1 MKGNIYS
8 VKIPAT
14 SANMGVGFDSTG
26 LAIELYNTIHFFEI
40 EEPLIIETDKESPN
54 VPKDKRNLIYRAAKY
69 TAEKYGKKLPGLYM
83 KQFDEIPSTRGL
95 GSSAACIV
103 GGICIADTLLGLGL
117 ERMEMLNI
125 ATDLEGHP
133 DNVAPAIFGGVCIS
147 AVDDGKVV
155 SHPIPIRDDLAVAVL
170 IPSFTLSTKKARSVL
185 PEQVS
190 MADAINNISREGL
203 LISALYS
210 GNYELLST
218 ALQDRLHQPYRKR
231 LIAGYDKVTGIC
243 GECGAYASCISG
255 AGPTIL
261 SFFPAAM
268 EDTEALLNSRL
279 ADIAGGWRA
288 IVAPFDRQGFTVNIL

>member
-147 AVDDGKVV
+147 AVDDGRVV

-243 GECGAYASCISG
+243 GDCGAYASCISG

-261 SFFPAAM
+261 SFFPAAK
-268 EDTEALLNSRL
+268 EDTEALLNARL

>member
-1 MKGNIYS
+1 MKGKMYS

-26 LAIELYNTIHFFEI
+26 LAIELYNEIHFFEI
-40 EEPLIIETDKESPN
+40 EEPLVIETDKPETN
-54 VPKDKRNLIYRAAKY
+54 VPKDRRNLIYRAAKY
-69 TAEKYGKKLPGLYM
+69 TAEKFNKKLPGLYM
-83 KQFDEIPSTRGL
+83 KQFDSIPSTRGL

-103 GGICIADTLLGLGL
+103 GGICIADTLLELNL
-117 ERMEMLNI
+117 DRTQMLNI
-125 ATDLEGHP
+125 ATELEGHP

-147 AVDDGKVV
+147 AVDGGKVV
-155 SHPIPIRDDLAVAVL
+155 SHPIPIRDDLSVAVL

-190 MADAINNISREGL
+190 MADAINNISREGM

-210 GNYELLST
+210 GNYDLLST

-231 LIAGYDKVTGIC
+231 LIAGYDKVTKIS

-261 SFFPAAM
+261 SFFPANGDI
-268 EDTEALLNSRL
+268 EDVLNSRL
-279 ADIAGGWRA
+279 SQIAGGWRA
-288 IVAPFDRQGFTVNIL
+288 IVAPFDRQGYTLKEL

>member
-1 MKGNIYS
+1 MKGNMYS

-83 KQFDEIPSTRGL
+83 KQFYEIPSTRGL

-147 AVDDGKVV
+147 AVDDGKIV

-279 ADIAGGWRA
+279 AEIAGGWRA
-288 IVAPFDRQGFTVNIL
+288 IVAPFDRQGFTVKTL

>member
-1 MKGNIYS
+1 MKGNMYS

-26 LAIELYNTIHFFEI
+26 LAVELYNTIHFFEI

-54 VPKDKRNLIYRAAKY
+54 VPRDKRNLIYRAAKY
-69 TAEKYGKKLPGLYM
+69 TAEKYGKRLPGLYM
-83 KQFDEIPSTRGL
+83 KQFDDIPSTRGL

-117 ERMEMLNI
+117 DRMEMLNI

-147 AVDDGKVV
+147 AVDDGRVV

-261 SFFPAAM
+261 SFFPAAK

-288 IVAPFDRQGFTVNIL
+288 IVAPFDRQGFTVKIL